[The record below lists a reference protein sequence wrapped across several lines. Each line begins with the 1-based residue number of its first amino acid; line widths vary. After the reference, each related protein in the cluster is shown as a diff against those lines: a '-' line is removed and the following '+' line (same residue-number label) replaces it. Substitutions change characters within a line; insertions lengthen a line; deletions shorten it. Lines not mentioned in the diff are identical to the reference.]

1 MTLAGAGLPVRDAL
15 VVGAGPSRPCSRPTP
30 MGCTFETGRSG
41 HAPHMDGRRRPDD
54 HAKRAR
60 TDADGMDVNQGA
72 ERAGQ
77 QRLEQEPTR
86 DALGDGAS

>member
-1 MTLAGAGLPVRDAL
+1 
-15 VVGAGPSRPCSRPTP
+15 
-30 MGCTFETGRSG
+30 
-41 HAPHMDGRRRPDD
+41 MDGRRRPDD

-86 DALGDGAS
+86 DAVGDGAS